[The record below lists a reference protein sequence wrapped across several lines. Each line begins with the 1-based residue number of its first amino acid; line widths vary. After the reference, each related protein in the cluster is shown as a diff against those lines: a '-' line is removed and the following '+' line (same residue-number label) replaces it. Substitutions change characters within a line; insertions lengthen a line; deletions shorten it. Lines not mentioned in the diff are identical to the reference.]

1 MNVIVEV
8 LNWFILIVMVGVGDG
23 LWDIMEDFDDR
34 LFRRNFD
41 NF

>member
-8 LNWFILIVMVGVGDG
+8 FNWFILIVMVGVGDG
-23 LWDIMEDFDDR
+23 LWDIMEDFDDC